1 MIITVLDYSSE
12 EVHQI
17 KINIDLSPSEIS
29 NIISLNGHRLKDIC
43 YMVHDTEEIKE
54 TILTLDK
61 EKNYNYES

>member
-1 MIITVLDYSSE
+1 MIITVLDYSSA

-17 KINIDLSPSEIS
+17 KINIALSPSEIE
-29 NIISLNGHRLKDIC
+29 NIISSNGHRLKDIC
-43 YMVHDTEEIKE
+43 YMVHNTEEIKE